1 VTGEKRFKVLFLCTG
16 NRARSIIAEYL
27 LRSADG
33 RRFEVYSAGSRP
45 HGEVHPLALRLLAE
59 VYQID
64 ASGARSKSWDEY
76 RDEPFDFVITVCDNA
91 RDSCPYWR
99 GQTIMAHWGV
109 TDPADFEGP
118 SEDQYAFFQEI
129 GRVLARRIERFCALP
144 LEKLDRLQREE
155 LTREIGMDSP
165 VPTRTAP

>member
-16 NRARSIIAEYL
+16 NRARSILAEHL

-33 RRFEVYSAGSRP
+33 RRFEVYSAGSHPR
-45 HGEVHPLALRLLAE
+45 GEVHPLALRLLAE

-64 ASGARSKSWDEY
+64 AGGARSKSWDEY
-76 RDEPFDFVITVCDNA
+76 RDDPFDFVITVCDNA

-99 GQTIMAHWGV
+99 GQAIMAHWGV

-129 GRVLARRIERFCALP
+129 GRLLVHRIELFCALP
-144 LEKLDRLQREE
+144 LENLDRPRLEE
-155 LTREIGMDSP
+155 LTRGIGAESLP
-165 VPTRTAP
+165 ITR